1 MSAELA
7 AKAERLRALH
17 VQGKPV
23 VLPNAWDVAS
33 ARHFARQGIA
43 ALATTSAGVANALG
57 FPDGE
62 AIPPRQADAY
72 RLEVA
77 SPSGFDLV
85 FSVGTTSV
93 FPYIAAPVLDAHHL
107 GRPSVEINP
116 GGTDVS
122 EFVTVKLPLGA
133 AAALDAIW
141 RAYKE

>member
-62 AIPPRQADAY
+62 AIPPREIG
-72 RLEVA
+72 RLYARAKRE
-77 SPSGFDLV
+77 GLLV
-85 FSVGTTSV
+85 EVGTERSDDRKGKN
-93 FPYIAAPVLDAHHL
+93 AGRHEPVYELV
-107 GRPSVEINP
+107 G
-116 GGTDVS
+116 VS
-122 EFVTVKLPLGA
+122 
-133 AAALDAIW
+133 
-141 RAYKE
+141 